1 MQSKIF
7 QGLKKRPTFN
17 EIVGYLETEQ
27 QILKYPDRTATRIK
41 DDPYYTN
48 LDGQGGLSLGE
59 QSKNLQKEQMRQLE
73 LNKIYQNM
81 GISANVGRAMGIDR
95 ADGSESIVSGS
106 NRSGGSNGSEYGGG
120 GSVFG
125 SVADSNIEDDYEALE
140 TFGKEQETL
149 KEDKT
154 KKISEKVAP
163 AVQPSFVDTFTG
175 GASSSSAPAKAP
187 SAPIA
192 SSSSPSAP
200 AVSYEEAAQDYASRS
215 IPYLISALPSTGTE
229 YLKPTKTDRDEN
241 GNLND
246 VYKNKLINK
255 LLNLKYP
262 NIHKTAKQQQKILEA
277 TQQKQGKNSKKI
289 VEDDV

>member
-154 KKISEKVAP
+154 KSISEKVAP
-163 AVQPSFVDTFTG
+163 AVQPSFVDTLTG
-175 GASSSSAPAKAP
+175 GASSSSAPAAKP
-187 SAPIA
+187 SAAAA
-192 SSSSPSAP
+192 SSQSEIDTYNEHKKEYSAKTHDQLIEEYNTRFGR
-200 AVSYEEAAQDYASRS
+200 VSKAKKETIIDRLMKHDMGIDFMPPPPQPDAQLKKHFKQVEEAARAID
-215 IPYLISALPSTGTE
+215 PEKKGFTK
-229 YLKPTKTDRDEN
+229 KPK
-241 GNLND
+241 G
-246 VYKNKLINK
+246 
-255 LLNLKYP
+255 
-262 NIHKTAKQQQKILEA
+262 
-277 TQQKQGKNSKKI
+277 
-289 VEDDV
+289 

>member
-1 MQSKIF
+1 
-7 QGLKKRPTFN
+7 
-17 EIVGYLETEQ
+17 
-27 QILKYPDRTATRIK
+27 
-41 DDPYYTN
+41 
-48 LDGQGGLSLGE
+48 
-59 QSKNLQKEQMRQLE
+59 MRQLE

-81 GISANVGRAMGIDR
+81 GISANVGRAMGVDR

-175 GASSSSAPAKAP
+175 GASSSSAPAAKT
-187 SAPIA
+187 SAAAA
-192 SSSSPSAP
+192 SSQSNMNAFNEHKKMYGDKTQDQLIEEYNTRFGR
-200 AVSYEEAAQDYASRS
+200 VSKAKKETIIDRLMKHDRGIDFMPPPPQPDAQLKKHFKQVEEAARAID
-215 IPYLISALPSTGTE
+215 PEKKGF
-229 YLKPTKTDRDEN
+229 
-241 GNLND
+241 
-246 VYKNKLINK
+246 
-255 LLNLKYP
+255 
-262 NIHKTAKQQQKILEA
+262 
-277 TQQKQGKNSKKI
+277 SKKPKG
-289 VEDDV
+289 